1 MNNIKTQRLKDTE
14 TQRLKDLK
22 TQEHGIT
29 LRLYDFM
36 TLRHFTCCLV
46 VLLSCCLLSGCGIY
60 SFSGASIP
68 AEAKTVSVQYFP
80 NNAPLVNPMLSNI
93 LTNSLNDMFVNQT
106 TLQSVAQN
114 GDLAL
119 EGEITGYSTSPIAI
133 TGNQT
138 AAMNRLTITVN
149 VRFTNRYDES
159 KNFEQNFSQYQDYP
173 SGDDLSSVQDV
184 LVEEIVNNL
193 CEDIFNKAVVNW

>member
-1 MNNIKTQRLKDTE
+1 MTQRHRDTE
-14 TQRLKDLK
+14 TQRHKDAK
-22 TQEHGIT
+22 TQRYFAT
-29 LRLYDFM
+29 LRLCDFT
-36 TLRHFTCCLV
+36 TLSIVVSLTCCLF
-46 VLLSCCLLSGCGIY
+46 LSSCGIY

-80 NNAPLVNPMLSNI
+80 NNAQLVNPLLSNTF
-93 LTNSLNDMFVNQT
+93 TNALNDMFVNQT

-138 AAMNRLTITVN
+138 AAMNRLTVTVN
-149 VRFTNRYDES
+149 VRFTNKYDES

-173 SGDDLSSVQDV
+173 SGQDLSIVQDA
-184 LVEEIVNNL
+184 LVEQIVEDL
-193 CEDIFNKAVVNW
+193 CQDIFNKAVVNW

>member
-1 MNNIKTQRLKDTE
+1 MKALKQYVHKRDKVTKTRGYKIIL
-14 TQRLKDLK
+14 RPCDLA
-22 TQEHGIT
+22 T
-29 LRLYDFM
+29 LRPLTFVII
-36 TLRHFTCCLV
+36 LTCCLI
-46 VLLSCCLLSGCGIY
+46 LNSCGIY

-80 NNAPLVNPMLSNI
+80 NNALLVNPLLSNLI
-93 LTNSLNDMFVNQT
+93 TNTLNDMFVNQT

-119 EGEITGYSTSPIAI
+119 EGEITGYTTSPIAI

-138 AAMNRLTITVN
+138 AAMNRLTVTVN
-149 VRFTNRYDES
+149 VRFTNKYDES

-173 SGDDLSSVQDV
+173 SGQDLNAVQDV

-193 CEDIFNKAVVNW
+193 CQDIFNKAVVNW

>member
-1 MNNIKTQRLKDTE
+1 MKANFLTRCL
-14 TQRLKDLK
+14 
-22 TQEHGIT
+22 
-29 LRLYDFM
+29 
-36 TLRHFTCCLV
+36 LV
-46 VLLSCCLLSGCGIY
+46 VLTCCLLSSCGIY

-80 NNAPLVNPMLSNI
+80 NNAQLVNPLLSNTI
-93 LTNSLNDMFVNQT
+93 TNSLNDMFVNQT

-119 EGEITGYSTSPIAI
+119 EGEITGYSTAPIAI

-173 SGDDLSSVQDV
+173 SGQDLNAVQDV

-193 CEDIFNKAVVNW
+193 CEDIFNRAVVNW

>member
-1 MNNIKTQRLKDTE
+1 MRNLMTQRHRDIETQRHRDTE
-14 TQRLKDLK
+14 TQRYFA
-22 TQEHGIT
+22 T
-29 LRLYDFM
+29 LRLCDFT
-36 TLRHFTCCLV
+36 TLSIVVMLTCCLF
-46 VLLSCCLLSGCGIY
+46 LSSCGIY

-80 NNAPLVNPMLSNI
+80 NNAQLVNPLLSNTF
-93 LTNSLNDMFVNQT
+93 TNALNDMFVNQT

-138 AAMNRLTITVN
+138 AAMNRLTVTVN
-149 VRFTNRYDES
+149 VRFTNKYDES

-173 SGDDLSSVQDV
+173 SGQDLSIVQDA
-184 LVEEIVNNL
+184 LVEQIVEDL
-193 CEDIFNKAVVNW
+193 CQDIFNKAVVNW

>member
-1 MNNIKTQRLKDTE
+1 MENLKTQRRRDTW
-14 TQRLKDLK
+14 RL
-22 TQEHGIT
+22 IT
-29 LRLYDFM
+29 HSLIVL
-36 TLRHFTCCLV
+36 LTCCL
-46 VLLSCCLLSGCGIY
+46 LLSSCGIY

-80 NNAPLVNPMLSNI
+80 NNAQLVNPLLSNA
-93 LTNSLNDMFVNQT
+93 LTNALNDIFVNQT

-138 AAMNRLTITVN
+138 AAMNRLTVTVN

-173 SGDDLSSVQDV
+173 SGQDLSSVQDV
-184 LVEEIVNNL
+184 LIDEIVNNL
-193 CEDIFNKAVVNW
+193 CEDIFNRAVVNW